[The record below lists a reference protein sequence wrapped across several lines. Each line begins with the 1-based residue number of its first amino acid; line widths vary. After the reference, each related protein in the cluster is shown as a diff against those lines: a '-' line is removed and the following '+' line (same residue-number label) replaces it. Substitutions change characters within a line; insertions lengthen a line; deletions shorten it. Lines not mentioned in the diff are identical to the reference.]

1 MYQVV
6 LKKNAQKH
14 LKKLNTRFKPKVIYL
29 LLQLRFNPYL
39 GKPLLGVLKGYYSL
53 RVWPYRILYTINN
66 KELLIIVIDID
77 HRQNIYQN

>member
-14 LKKLNTRFKPKVIYL
+14 LKKLNARFKPKIIYL
-29 LLQLRFNPYL
+29 LLQLQTNPYL
-39 GKPLLGVLKGYYSL
+39 GKPLLGILKGYYSL

-66 KELLIIVIDID
+66 KELLIIIIDID